1 MLTPPGS
8 RETAGSTGGP
18 WWWWGGRERDEAG
31 VATAAGG
38 KETRGRGEEA
48 GAQVVREKGLET
60 ETGSGGAGGQR
71 QRGRTAHKGGCRGR
85 GGLSGF
91 GAGGRLEVEVYRVEG
106 EGRPGETQPGRPV
119 HSQTP
124 LAVTQHLPVAGGVLS
139 RIVKVAW
146 DEDEAE
152 LGKRLHLPPPK

>member
-38 KETRGRGEEA
+38 RETRGRGEEA

-71 QRGRTAHKGGCRGR
+71 QRGRTGSKGLAEGQRGRCTRKVVGVEVGCRGLGQEGGSRLRCTGWRER
-85 GGLSGF
+85 GGQ
-91 GAGGRLEVEVYRVEG
+91 GRRS
-106 EGRPGETQPGRPV
+106 PADP
-119 HSQTP
+119 STP
-124 LAVTQHLPVAGGVLS
+124 KLRLP
-139 RIVKVAW
+139 
-146 DEDEAE
+146 
-152 LGKRLHLPPPK
+152 